1 MLEWMQIILPALA
14 IVLFAAATV
23 RGAVRCFASPEAPLG
38 EKAPASLVRR
48 VGIACA
54 VCVLAMQAV
63 LLAVAVQQNP
73 GVPLAEAAAWFFS
86 SGIDAD
92 HYIQVAQYGY
102 SATDTVPDLHLFI
115 VFFPLFPALLRW
127 VNPLGLVDWYLVALA
142 VQPVLFG
149 LAGAALYSLVYEGY
163 DRATANRTMLFLAAF
178 PGGFFFAV
186 PMTESLFLLVTAWYF
201 LCLQRR
207 RWLWCG
213 VAGLLA
219 GLCRAPGAVLAGAA
233 VVWTVQQ
240 VWHTRRRPPRG
251 VWWAIAGPLLG
262 IGIYLGINQKIYGD
276 PFAFSTFQSEH
287 WHNRLGWF
295 WETVRYHLGY
305 VASWWADSRASALC
319 ISLAAVLCIL
329 VQLGVFAAAS
339 GKMRV
344 HQLAFGVAVTV
355 ITTGVSWLISAPR
368 YAAALLVLP
377 VGFALALKNKWAR
390 YGVLV
395 LLAAANLAYFS
406 QYLRHG
412 PVY

>member
-1 MLEWMQIILPALA
+1 MLEWMQILLPALA

-23 RGAVRCFASPEAPLG
+23 RGAVRCLAAPEVSLQ
-38 EKAPASLVRR
+38 EKAPAPLVRR
-48 VGIACA
+48 VGILCA
-54 VCVLAMQAV
+54 VGVMAMQGV
-63 LLAVAVQQNP
+63 LLVIAAQQAP
-73 GVPLAEAAAWFFS
+73 GVPLVEAAARFFS
-86 SGIDAD
+86 NGIDAD
-92 HYIQVAQYGY
+92 HYIQIAQHGY
-102 SATDTVPDLHLFI
+102 SAADTVPDLHLFI

-127 VNPLGLVDWYLVALA
+127 VNPLALLDWYLVALA

-149 LAGAALYSLVYEGY
+149 LAGAVLYSLVYEGY
-163 DRATANRTMLFLAAF
+163 GRAVANRTMLFLAAF
-178 PGGFFFAV
+178 PGSFFFAL

-233 VVWTVQQ
+233 VVWLVQQ
-240 VWHTRRRPPRG
+240 VWHTRRRPPFG
-251 VWWAIAGPLLG
+251 VWWAVAGPLLG

-276 PFAFSTFQSEH
+276 PFAFSTFQREH
-287 WHNRLGWF
+287 WHNQLGWF

-305 VASWWADSRASALC
+305 VASWWASNRAAALC

-329 VQLGVFAAAS
+329 VQLGVFAAAA

-344 HQLAFGVAVTV
+344 HHLAFGVAVTV

-377 VGFALALKNKWAR
+377 VGFALVLKHKWAR
-390 YGVLV
+390 YGVLA
-395 LLAAANLAYFS
+395 LLAAANLAYFV
-406 QYLRHG
+406 QYVQHG

>member
-1 MLEWMQIILPALA
+1 MLEWMQILLPALA

-23 RGAVRCFASPEAPLG
+23 RGAVRCLAAPEGSLQ
-38 EKAPASLVRR
+38 EKAPAPLVRR
-48 VGIACA
+48 VGILCA
-54 VCVLAMQAV
+54 VGVMAMQGV
-63 LLAVAVQQNP
+63 LLVIAAQRAP
-73 GVPLAEAAAWFFS
+73 GVLLAEAAARFFS
-86 SGIDAD
+86 NGIDAD
-92 HYIQVAQYGY
+92 HYIQIAQHGY
-102 SATDTVPDLHLFI
+102 SAADTVPDLHLFI
-115 VFFPLFPALLRW
+115 VFFPLFPGLLRW
-127 VNPLGLVDWYLVALA
+127 VNPLALLDWYLVALA

-149 LAGAALYSLVYEGY
+149 LAGAVLYSLVYEGY
-163 DRATANRTMLFLAAF
+163 GRAVANRTMLFLAAF
-178 PGGFFFAV
+178 PGSFFFAL

-233 VVWTVQQ
+233 VVWLVQQ
-240 VWHTRRRPPRG
+240 VWHTRRRPPFG
-251 VWWAIAGPLLG
+251 VWWAVAGPLLG

-276 PFAFSTFQSEH
+276 PFAFSTFQREH
-287 WHNRLGWF
+287 WHNQLGWF

-305 VASWWADSRASALC
+305 VASWWASNRAAALC

-329 VQLGVFAAAS
+329 VQLGVFAAAA

-344 HQLAFGVAVTV
+344 HHLAFGVAVTV

-377 VGFALALKNKWAR
+377 VGFALVLKHKWAR
-390 YGVLV
+390 YGVLA
-395 LLAAANLAYFS
+395 LLAAANLAYFV
-406 QYLRHG
+406 QYVQHG

>member
-1 MLEWMQIILPALA
+1 MLEWMQILLPALA

-23 RGAVRCFASPEAPLG
+23 RGAVRCLAAPEGSLQ
-38 EKAPASLVRR
+38 EKAPAPLVRR
-48 VGIACA
+48 VGILCA
-54 VCVLAMQAV
+54 VGVMAMQGV
-63 LLAVAVQQNP
+63 LLVIAAQQAP
-73 GVPLAEAAAWFFS
+73 GVPLVEAAARFFS
-86 SGIDAD
+86 NGIDAD
-92 HYIQVAQYGY
+92 HYIQIAQHGY
-102 SATDTVPDLHLFI
+102 SAADTVPDLHLFI
-115 VFFPLFPALLRW
+115 VFFPLFSALLRW
-127 VNPLGLVDWYLVALA
+127 VNPLALLDWYLVALA

-149 LAGAALYSLVYEGY
+149 LAGAVLYSLVYEDYG
-163 DRATANRTMLFLAAF
+163 RAVANRTMLFLAAF
-178 PGGFFFAV
+178 PGSFFFAL

-233 VVWTVQQ
+233 VVWLVQQ
-240 VWHTRRRPPRG
+240 VWHTRRRPPFG
-251 VWWAIAGPLLG
+251 VWWAVAGPLLG

-276 PFAFSTFQSEH
+276 PFAFSTFQREH
-287 WHNRLGWF
+287 WHNQLGWF

-305 VASWWADSRASALC
+305 VASWWASNRAAALC

-329 VQLGVFAAAS
+329 VQLGVFAAAA

-344 HQLAFGVAVTV
+344 HHLAFGVAVTV

-377 VGFALALKNKWAR
+377 VGFALVLKHKWAR
-390 YGVLV
+390 YGVLA
-395 LLAAANLAYFS
+395 LLAAANLAYFV
-406 QYLRHG
+406 QYVQHG

>member
-1 MLEWMQIILPALA
+1 MLEWMQILLPALA

-23 RGAVRCFASPEAPLG
+23 RGAVRCLAAPEVSLQ
-38 EKAPASLVRR
+38 EKAPAPLVRR
-48 VGIACA
+48 VGILCA
-54 VCVLAMQAV
+54 VGVMAMQGV
-63 LLAVAVQQNP
+63 LLVIAAQQAP
-73 GVPLAEAAAWFFS
+73 GVPLVEAAARFFS
-86 SGIDAD
+86 NGIDAD
-92 HYIQVAQYGY
+92 HYIQIAQHGY
-102 SATDTVPDLHLFI
+102 SAADTVPDLHLFI
-115 VFFPLFPALLRW
+115 VFFPLFSALLRW
-127 VNPLGLVDWYLVALA
+127 VNPLALLDWYLVALA

-149 LAGAALYSLVYEGY
+149 LAGAVLYSLVYEDYG
-163 DRATANRTMLFLAAF
+163 RAVANRTMLFLAAF
-178 PGGFFFAV
+178 PGSFFFAL

-233 VVWTVQQ
+233 VVWLVQQ
-240 VWHTRRRPPRG
+240 VWHTRRRPPFG
-251 VWWAIAGPLLG
+251 VWWAVAGPLLG

-276 PFAFSTFQSEH
+276 PFAFSTFQREH
-287 WHNRLGWF
+287 WHNQLGWF

-305 VASWWADSRASALC
+305 VASWWASNRAAALC

-329 VQLGVFAAAS
+329 VQLGVFAAAA

-344 HQLAFGVAVTV
+344 HHLAFGVAVTV

-377 VGFALALKNKWAR
+377 VGFALVLKHKWAR
-390 YGVLV
+390 YGVLA
-395 LLAAANLAYFS
+395 LLAAANLAYFV
-406 QYLRHG
+406 QYVQHG